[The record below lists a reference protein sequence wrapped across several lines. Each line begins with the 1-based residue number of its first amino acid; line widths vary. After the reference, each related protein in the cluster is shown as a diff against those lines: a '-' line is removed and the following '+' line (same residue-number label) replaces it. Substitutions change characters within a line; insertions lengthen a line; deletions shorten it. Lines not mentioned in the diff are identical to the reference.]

1 MQQDPELRRLV
12 DQVREAGSRHAELD
26 IRGGGTKAFYG
37 ESPRGE
43 PLDVTALRGVSS
55 YEPSELVVTARA
67 GTPLAELETSIAQC
81 GQCLPFEPPRFAP
94 GGTVGGM
101 VASGLSGPARPSVGS
116 LRDFLLGVTLLDG
129 RGEVLQFGG
138 QVMKNVAGY
147 DVSRLLA
154 GSWGVLGLI
163 LEVSLKVVPV
173 ARTAATLTFDC
184 LESDAL
190 RMVRT
195 WAAQPLPLRASC
207 WHGGRLSV
215 RLEGAESAV
224 RAAQRSLGG
233 TELAPE
239 AARSW
244 WESLRNHGHEFFR
257 LSDAEL
263 AQGERLW
270 RLSVPAVTAPLDLPG
285 PQLIEWGGA
294 LRWWRGS
301 APADQLRSTAACAGG
316 HASLVRA
323 ADKSPGAF
331 ARPSESLMQ
340 IHRRL
345 KQAFD
350 PERLFNPGRL
360 YADL

>member
-1 MQQDPELRRLV
+1 MQQDPELRHLI
-12 DQVREAGSRHAELD
+12 DQVLEAGSRRCELD

-37 ESPRGE
+37 EAPRGE
-43 PLDVTALRGVSS
+43 PLDVTRLKGISS

-67 GTPLAELETSIAQC
+67 GTPCAELEAEIAKC

-101 VASGLSGPARPSVGS
+101 VAAGLSGPARPCVGS
-116 LRDFLLGVTLLDG
+116 LRDFVMGVSLLDG
-129 RGEVLQFGG
+129 RGDLLQFGG

-154 GSWGVLGLI
+154 GSWGVLGVI
-163 LEVSLKVVPV
+163 LEVSLKVVGI
-173 ARTAATLTFDC
+173 ARTTATLCFDC
-184 LESDAL
+184 TEPDAL
-190 RMVRT
+190 SMLQG
-195 WAAQPLPLRASC
+195 WASRPLPLRASC
-207 WHGGRLSV
+207 WYERRLHL

-233 TELAPE
+233 ATLASE
-239 AARSW
+239 AAALWWRSV
-244 WESLRNHGHEFFR
+244 RDHGHDFFR

-263 AQGERLW
+263 AAGTRLW
-270 RLSVPAVTAPLDLPG
+270 RLSVPAITAPLDLPG
-285 PQLIEWGGA
+285 PQFIEWGGA
-294 LRWWRGS
+294 QRWWRGS
-301 APADQLRSTAACAGG
+301 APADLVRGSAARAGG
-316 HASLVRA
+316 HATLVRA

-331 ARPSESLMQ
+331 ARPSEALMQ
-340 IHRRL
+340 IHRRM

-350 PERLFNPGRL
+350 PQRLFNPGRL

>member
-12 DQVREAGSRHAELD
+12 DRVREAGSRRAELD
-26 IRGGGTKAFYG
+26 IRGGGSKQFYG

-43 PLDVTALRGVSS
+43 PLDVTGLRGVSS
-55 YEPSELVVTARA
+55 YEPSELVVTSRA
-67 GTPLAELETSIAQC
+67 GTSLAELEATTAQC

-101 VASGLSGPARPSVGS
+101 VAAGLSGPARSSVGS
-116 LRDFLLGVTLLDG
+116 LRDFLLGVTMLDG
-129 RGEVLQFGG
+129 RGEILQFGG

-154 GSWGVLGLI
+154 GSWGVLGVI

-173 ARTAATLTFDC
+173 ARMTATLSFDC
-184 LESDAL
+184 GEPDAL
-190 RMVRT
+190 RLLQS

-207 WHGGRLSV
+207 WCAGRLMV
-215 RLEGAESAV
+215 RLEGAASAV
-224 RAAQRSLGG
+224 LAAQRSLGG
-233 TELAPE
+233 AELAPE
-239 AARSW
+239 EARSW
-244 WESLRNHGHEFFR
+244 WESVRDHGHDFFR
-257 LSDAEL
+257 LGAADL
-263 AQGERLW
+263 AQGACLW

-301 APADQLRSTAACAGG
+301 APADRLRAAAARAGG
-316 HASLVRA
+316 HATLVRA

-331 ARPSESLMQ
+331 ARPSEALMQ

-350 PERLFNPGRL
+350 PQRLFNPGRL

>member
-1 MQQDPELRRLV
+1 MQQDPELRHLV
-12 DQVREAGSRHAELD
+12 DQVLEAGSRRCQLD

-43 PLDVTALRGVSS
+43 PLDVTRLKGISS

-67 GTPLAELETSIAQC
+67 GTAFAELEATIAEC

-101 VASGLSGPARPSVGS
+101 VAAGLSGPARSCVGS

-129 RGEVLQFGG
+129 RGDILQFGG

-147 DVSRLLA
+147 DVSRTLA
-154 GSWGVLGLI
+154 GSWGVLGVI
-163 LEVSLKVVPV
+163 VEVSLKVVGT
-173 ARTAATLTFDC
+173 ARTTATLCFDC
-184 LESDAL
+184 AEPDAL
-190 RMVRT
+190 RLLQG
-195 WAAQPLPLRASC
+195 WASQPLPLRASC
-207 WHGGRLSV
+207 WHEGRLYL

-224 RAAQRSLGG
+224 RAAQASLGG
-233 TELAPE
+233 AALAPDS
-239 AARSW
+239 AASW
-244 WESLRNHGHEFFR
+244 WQSVRDHGHDFFR
-257 LSDAEL
+257 LSAAEL
-263 AQGERLW
+263 AAGACLW
-270 RLSVPAVTAPLDLPG
+270 RLSVPAVTAPLELPG
-285 PQLIEWGGA
+285 PQFIEWGGA
-294 LRWWRGS
+294 QRWFRGS
-301 APADQLRSTAACAGG
+301 APSDLVRASAARAGG
-316 HASLVRA
+316 HATLVRA

-331 ARPSESLMQ
+331 ARPSETLMQ

-350 PERLFNPGRL
+350 PQQLFNPGRL